1 MVKKTQWVYLAH
13 GFSLQSFRKQI
24 SYYSK
29 KRPEPKEQASA
40 QTITAVERK
49 ESDKVKNLFDD
60 HDMKLALFWFLIEQD
75 DFENIDETGTDI

>member
-29 KRPEPKEQASA
+29 KRPERKEQASA

-49 ESDKVKNLFDD
+49 ESDKKEL
-60 HDMKLALFWFLIEQD
+60 
-75 DFENIDETGTDI
+75 